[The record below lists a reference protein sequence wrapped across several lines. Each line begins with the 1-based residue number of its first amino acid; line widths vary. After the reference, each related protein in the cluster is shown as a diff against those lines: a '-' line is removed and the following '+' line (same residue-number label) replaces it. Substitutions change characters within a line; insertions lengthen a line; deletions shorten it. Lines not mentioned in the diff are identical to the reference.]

1 MDIFFLNHSNLN
13 KSRFTFQIRFL
24 YIFNLDQTSLD
35 YPSNKKRFLTI
46 MILYMCFSE
55 LYVSRNVDWVEKND
69 DWDALS
75 FTLLYFVGKS
85 LYEYLRYMRKRYKT
99 RY

>member
-1 MDIFFLNHSNLN
+1 
-13 KSRFTFQIRFL
+13 
-24 YIFNLDQTSLD
+24 
-35 YPSNKKRFLTI
+35 
-46 MILYMCFSE
+46 MCFSE

-85 LYEYLRYMRKRYKT
+85 FMSIQGRCER
-99 RY
+99 